1 MNEDTAIV
9 LSIVVGIA
17 FVVGYVILKHFT
29 DDKMERNK
37 FIKITFTI
45 CAIIYLVLGVIVGGY
60 DMFEFYSVEKKVML
74 FQSIFVG
81 LCTLLFIIFR
91 KRIINVDKK
100 KKRALLVII
109 LLINCISSIL
119 LMES

>member
-45 CAIIYLVLGVIVGGY
+45 CAIIYLVLGVIVGAY
-60 DMFEFYSVEKKVML
+60 DMYEFYFDNMKVML
-74 FQSIFVG
+74 FQLIYVS
-81 LCTLLFIIFR
+81 LCALLYIIFR
-91 KRIINVDKK
+91 KRIANVDKK
-100 KKRALLVII
+100 KKRVLLAII
-109 LLINCISSIL
+109 LLINCICSI
-119 LMES
+119 